1 MINLFTVEA
10 RRDPYALYDQLR
22 AVGPVIHDA
31 RSDRWML
38 LDHASVRRA
47 LDDHETFSSLVS
59 PPPSAPSNW
68 FIFTDPPRH
77 AKLRALV
84 LRAFTPRSVAGLEPR
99 IREIAESLLA
109 PALAR
114 GDMDMAR
121 DFAIP
126 LPIMVIAELLGAP
139 PGDHLRLRRWS
150 DGIVTLID
158 TLQGGAEAERAVHD
172 FLAVH
177 AEMAGYVAALLDE
190 RRTAPRDD
198 LLTRLVQAEVDGERL
213 SEAEILGFF
222 ELLLL
227 AGHETTTNLIDNAVL
242 SLVDHPEAWARLR
255 AEMQLL
261 PVAIEE
267 VLRHRSPVQVVFLLT
282 RREMEV
288 GGKTIPAGRLVLVMI
303 GAANRD
309 PKVFAEADRFRVDRQ
324 PNPHVGF
331 GHGIHF
337 CVGAPLARL
346 EARVALQVLLQR
358 AREIE
363 LATLEPWE
371 PRQAF
376 HVHGPTRLPVRLEP
390 A

>member
-126 LPIMVIAELLGAP
+126 LPIMVIAEVLGAA

-267 VLRHRSPVQVVFLLT
+267 VLRHRSPVQVVFRLT
-282 RREMEV
+282 RRETEA

>member
-267 VLRHRSPVQVVFLLT
+267 VLRHRSPVQVVFRLT
-282 RREMEV
+282 RRETEA

>member
-1 MINLFTVEA
+1 MINLFSVEA

-22 AVGPVIHDA
+22 AVGPVIHDP
-31 RSDRWML
+31 RSSRWML

-47 LDDHETFSSLVS
+47 LDDHESFSSMVS

-84 LRAFTPRSVAGLEPR
+84 MRAFTPRSVGGLEPR
-99 IREIAESLLA
+99 IREIAASLLE
-109 PALAR
+109 PGLAT
-114 GDMDMAR
+114 GAMDMAR

-139 PGDHLRLRRWS
+139 TDDHLRLRRWS

-158 TLQGGAEAERAVHD
+158 TLQGGAEAERAVAD
-172 FLAVH
+172 FVAVH
-177 AEMAGYVAALLDE
+177 GEMAAYVAALLDD
-190 RRTAPRDD
+190 RRRVPKED
-198 LLTRLVQAEVDGERL
+198 LLTRLLQAEVDGERL
-213 SEAEILGFF
+213 TEAEILGFF

-242 SLVDHPEAWARLR
+242 AFVEHPAALASVR
-255 AEMQLL
+255 AEPALL
-261 PVAIEE
+261 PAAIEE
-267 VLRHRSPVQVVFLLT
+267 VLRYRSPVQAVFRLT
-282 RREMEV
+282 RKPVELA
-288 GGKTIPAGRLVLVMI
+288 GKTIPPGALVLAMI

-309 PKVFAEADRFRVDRQ
+309 PTVFADPDRFDVRRH

-346 EARVALQVLLQR
+346 ESRVALALLLER
-358 AREIE
+358 TREIDR
-363 LATLEPWE
+363 ASLEPWE
-371 PRQAF
+371 PRRAF

>member
-1 MINLFTVEA
+1 MIDLFSVEA
-10 RRDPYALYDQLR
+10 RRDPYPLYDQLR
-22 AVGPVIHDA
+22 AVGPVIQDP

-47 LDDHETFSSLVS
+47 LDDHDAFSSMVS

-84 LRAFTPRSVAGLEPR
+84 MRAFTPRSVAMLEPR
-99 IREIAESLLA
+99 IREIAGALLA
-109 PALAR
+109 PALER
-114 GDMDMAR
+114 GAMDMAR

-126 LPIMVIAELLGAP
+126 LPIMVIAEMLGAP
-139 PGDHLRLRRWS
+139 PSEHARLRRWS
-150 DGIVTLID
+150 DGIVTLTD
-158 TLQGGAEAERAVHD
+158 TLQGGGASERAVQH
-172 FLAVH
+172 FVGVH
-177 AEMAGYVAALLDE
+177 GEMAAYVGALLDQ
-190 RRTAPRDD
+190 RRTSPSDD
-198 LLTRLVQAEVDGERL
+198 LLTRLAQAEVDGERL
-213 SEAEILGFF
+213 TDAEILGFF

-242 SLVDHPEAWARLR
+242 SFVEHPTELGRVR
-255 AEMQLL
+255 ADRALL
-261 PVAIEE
+261 PAAIEE
-267 VLRHRSPVQVVFLLT
+267 VLRYRSPVQAVFRLT
-282 RREMEV
+282 RQAVEMN
-288 GGKTIPAGRLVLVMI
+288 GATIPAGKLVIVMI

-309 PKVFAEADRFRVDRQ
+309 PSVFADADRFDVGRQ

-346 EARVALQVLLQR
+346 ESRIALGLLLDR
-358 AREIE
+358 TREIE

-371 PRQAF
+371 PRHAF